1 MACFEALGFCD
12 AWNVGLGCFR
22 AVAGPAEDLKVIG
35 LVCSAEGEGQNVIN
49 VPRLAGFGLSGL
61 SGAIYFQLGNVMRK
75 NRV

>member
-1 MACFEALGFCD
+1 MAGFEALCFCD
-12 AWNVGLGCFR
+12 ARNVGMACLR
-22 AVAGPAEDLKVIG
+22 PVAEPTEDLKVVRF
-35 LVCSAEGEGQNVIN
+35 VCSAEGEGQNVIN